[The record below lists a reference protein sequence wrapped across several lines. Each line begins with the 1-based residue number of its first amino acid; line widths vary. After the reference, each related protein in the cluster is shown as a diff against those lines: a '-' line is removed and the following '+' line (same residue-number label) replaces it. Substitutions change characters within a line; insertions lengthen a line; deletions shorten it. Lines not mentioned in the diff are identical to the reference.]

1 MKWNCTGVNERIE
14 QIKEFLNTSRKTDK
28 NFIAYRALKELDRT
42 ISTLLE
48 DSENDPK
55 YLMSYRRQVRTLLKT
70 VTQ

>member
-14 QIKEFLNTSRKTDK
+14 QIKDFLNTSRKADK

-48 DSENDPK
+48 DSENDPR
-55 YLMSYRRQVRTLLKT
+55 YLLTYRRQVRTLLRT